1 MEVPA
6 FFYNFGIVGF
16 ILYLGPFLF
25 LIISGIYTFFK
36 RHMKVSIDYM
46 MYTRSRVMG
55 LSVVLSCLTGYV
67 YFYVPSML
75 VVVILFL
82 LFIEEKEKKV

>member
-25 LIISGIYTFFK
+25 LMISGIYTFFK
-36 RHMKVSIDYM
+36 CHMKVSIDYM
-46 MYTRSRVMG
+46 MYLGGMG

-82 LFIEEKEKKV
+82 LFIQEKEREV